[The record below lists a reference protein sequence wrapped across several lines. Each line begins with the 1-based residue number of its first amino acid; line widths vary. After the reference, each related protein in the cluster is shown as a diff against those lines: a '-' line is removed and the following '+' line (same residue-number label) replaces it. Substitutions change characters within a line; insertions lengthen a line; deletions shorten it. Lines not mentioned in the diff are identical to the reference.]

1 MVARIGCKTRMTE
14 GHQCQRGG
22 QRERSGV
29 EVGVLACGQNAGISG
44 VMMPLGNAVMLVFV
58 LCR

>member
-1 MVARIGCKTRMTE
+1 MAARVGRKAPMAE

-22 QRERSGV
+22 QRKRSGV

-44 VMMPLGNAVMLVFV
+44 VVMPLGNAVMLVFV